1 MKRWP
6 SDPRSALRESLAIF
20 DRVAPRYDLMRRLVS
35 GGREDAWKD
44 ETLRAAL
51 PPGPLRALDLATGTG
66 DIAAWILREHPGSHV
81 VGLDAHGGMLARA
94 RAKYGTGIDW
104 VCGDLNALPL
114 GARAAFDIVTIGYG
128 MRYVPHLAGLF
139 RACHDLLAPAGT
151 LWTFDLG
158 RPRNGLWRA
167 VWQAY
172 LAVTGTAL
180 GIFLHARPS
189 TYWHLLESLAAF
201 PGQEA
206 VAGMMREA
214 GFPQVAVRERI
225 GGVLAVHVA
234 RSPRTESP
242 RE

>member
-1 MKRWP
+1 VKSWP
-6 SDPRSALRESLAIF
+6 SDPRAALRESLAIF

-51 PPGPLRALDLATGTG
+51 PSGPLRVLDLATGTG
-66 DIAAWILREHPGSHV
+66 DIAAWIARERPGSRV
-81 VGLDAHGGMLARA
+81 VALDAHGGMLARA
-94 RAKYGTGIDW
+94 RVKYGTGIAW
-104 VCGDLNALPL
+104 VRGDLNALPL
-114 GARAAFDIVTIGYG
+114 GERGAFDAVTIGYG
-128 MRYVPHLAGLF
+128 MRYVPNLVGLF
-139 RACHDLLAPAGT
+139 RECRGLLSPAGT

-158 RPRNGLWRA
+158 RPRNRAWHA

-180 GIFLHARPS
+180 GTLLHGRPS

-206 VAGMMREA
+206 VAGMMRQA
-214 GFPQVAVRERI
+214 GFPEVRVRERI

-234 RSPRTESP
+234 RKVG
-242 RE
+242 